1 MKNRVQ
7 YKAFG
12 WWHVTT
18 EGDDEGR
25 TTRDLGYHYGY
36 LDEIALRLAGRALWE
51 LKFKMIN
58 QPDVPQN
65 DIVPAKKVH
74 VSLAIG
80 SGTWNM
86 TPDQRAE
93 HVKEI
98 LKGRPVTVTPGPY
111 YAGFTITF
119 NN

>member
-36 LDEIALRLAGRALWE
+36 LDEIALRLAG
-51 LKFKMIN
+51 
-58 QPDVPQN
+58 
-65 DIVPAKKVH
+65 
-74 VSLAIG
+74 
-80 SGTWNM
+80 
-86 TPDQRAE
+86 
-93 HVKEI
+93 
-98 LKGRPVTVTPGPY
+98 
-111 YAGFTITF
+111 
-119 NN
+119 